1 MLILPKVHFS
11 FSYQEFCF
19 PPFFLFT
26 DSGIFDPGHFLL
38 KEPNWS
44 SVSAEGLA
52 LVKKMLE
59 VDPNKRPTLED
70 ILEDPWMKDSQVVS
84 RVNEIVFAD
93 TSTVD
98 KLPDSLL
105 SCIQENES
113 IDEPVP
119 KRRRVTP

>member
-1 MLILPKVHFS
+1 MITLLKVHFS

-19 PPFFLFT
+19 PSFLFT
-26 DSGIFDPGHFLL
+26 DSGVFDPGHFLL
-38 KEPNWS
+38 KKKWD

-59 VDPNKRPTLED
+59 VDPKKRPTLED
-70 ILEDPWMKDSQVVS
+70 ILEDPWMKDSQVVN
-84 RVNEIVFAD
+84 RVKEIVFAD

-105 SCIQENES
+105 SSIQENES